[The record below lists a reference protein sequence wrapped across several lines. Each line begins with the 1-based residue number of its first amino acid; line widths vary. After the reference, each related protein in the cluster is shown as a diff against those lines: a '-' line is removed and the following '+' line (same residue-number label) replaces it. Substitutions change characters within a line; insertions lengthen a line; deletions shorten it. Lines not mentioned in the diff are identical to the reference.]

1 MFQLTVFFFLLII
14 SVTCVISLKQKKINE
29 SEEIHHR
36 EKRFLIFNNGGLTKI
51 VLGIGCPID
60 FAPPKPNKGN
70 VVFGWNFQAQ
80 FQDPTTVISPLNA
93 LAGLSRKFEERKKRF
108 IENGGD
114 GSRQL
119 IYSGLEK
126 MMDNHGRNGK
136 ACLLRSICEAAE
148 TSLRHNGL
156 IGELIHIFLT

>member
-1 MFQLTVFFFLLII
+1 MFQLRFFVLITSVI
-14 SVTCVISLKQKKINE
+14 SVLPLKLNE
-29 SEEIHHR
+29 TESVHHR
-36 EKRFLIFNNGGLTKI
+36 EKRSLIFNYGGLTKI

-80 FQDPTTVISPLNA
+80 FQDPQTVITPLNA
-93 LAGLSRKFEERKKRF
+93 LSGLSRKFEERKKRF

-119 IYSGLEK
+119 VYSGLER
-126 MMDNHGRNGK
+126 MLDNHGRNGK

-156 IGELIHIFLT
+156 IGELLHIFLT